1 MVSGISEP
9 SKAGGAGGAGGL
21 DRGQKTYNLDNGE
34 CLEPEASPSEPGA
47 VSQKHGT
54 AAVFPA
60 GAKQSLWKWT
70 ATLSCSLRRVAAPSG

>member
-9 SKAGGAGGAGGL
+9 SKAGGAGRL

-54 AAVFPA
+54 AAGIPA